1 MKKGEQSKTDQIEWL
16 SPKRLTQGSKDKWS
30 NSKHDNKAGLAA
42 DELVL
47 RSIQV
52 LGYLPYPWSKH
63 TTRQR
68 TCDYLIVSVGNGC
81 AACDLLDM
89 LAMMPMFASFFHLDH
104 DLGLDSSSFENSM
117 SYDICQTDDSVVY
130 LQTRHLPGAHLA
142 RRFLNL
148 ARVVKFRPTHRAFF
162 EVA

>member
-1 MKKGEQSKTDQIEWL
+1 VNKVKQIKYSGLLPKVSLKGASMRGPIPSMITKPVWQPITSFSEAFNDSAICRIPGANILLAK
-16 SPKRLTQGSKDKWS
+16 
-30 NSKHDNKAGLAA
+30 GLATIQ
-42 DELVL
+42 LSVVGK
-47 RSIQV
+47 RS
-52 LGYLPYPWSKH
+52 
-63 TTRQR
+63 R
-68 TCDYLIVSVGNGC
+68 T
-81 AACDLLDM
+81 CDLLDM